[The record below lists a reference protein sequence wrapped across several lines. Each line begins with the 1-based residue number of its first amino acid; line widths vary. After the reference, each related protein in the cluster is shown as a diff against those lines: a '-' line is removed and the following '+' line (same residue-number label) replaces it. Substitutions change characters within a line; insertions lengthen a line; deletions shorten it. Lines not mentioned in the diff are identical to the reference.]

1 MSENIAHRK
10 TPGRPAN
17 TGKRRD
23 IAEELKKVALN
34 LFAEQGY
41 GQVTIKDIG
50 IAANVNTAMIYY
62 YFSDKESL
70 CRASI
75 EDAAEQVFCAFQ
87 KAIDKVEGPQKK
99 IETWLETH
107 IKLMGTIRKMVRVSI
122 DLKTKSGDK
131 SNENSPIDNFYN
143 LEQKTLSEFLTTG
156 IEKGIFRKVDV
167 DETRRIVSTF
177 LDGAMIRTLIRPNF
191 DLEST
196 VSSFMEVLLVYLAV
210 QPDKKV

>member
-1 MSENIAHRK
+1 MKFHNI
-10 TPGRPAN
+10 
-17 TGKRRD
+17 
-23 IAEELKKVALN
+23 IV
-34 LFAEQGY
+34 
-41 GQVTIKDIG
+41 
-50 IAANVNTAMIYY
+50 
-62 YFSDKESL
+62 
-70 CRASI
+70 
-75 EDAAEQVFCAFQ
+75 
-87 KAIDKVEGPQKK
+87 
-99 IETWLETH
+99 
-107 IKLMGTIRKMVRVSI
+107 
-122 DLKTKSGDK
+122 
-131 SNENSPIDNFYN
+131 NFYN

>member
-17 TGKRRD
+17 TGNRRD
-23 IAEELKKVALN
+23 IAEELKKVALD